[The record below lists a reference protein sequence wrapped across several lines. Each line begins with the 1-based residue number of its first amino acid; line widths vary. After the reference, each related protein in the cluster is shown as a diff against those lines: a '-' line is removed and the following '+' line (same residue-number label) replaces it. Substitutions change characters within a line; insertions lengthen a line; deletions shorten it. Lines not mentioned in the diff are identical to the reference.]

1 MEPPSPVLLIGLGTP
16 GGRLARRAAGE
27 IRASREAWAPLLGV
41 VTLDARGFSALRWGP
56 RVGGDVPESGER
68 EEEVGARSEFAG
80 SARGAAVDGEHE
92 DAAAA
97 GAGSHDRSGGA
108 PTPGDEHEASTLLVP
123 LALEEDDGAL
133 AANAAL
139 LRQGHPVPAALAAE
153 LRQLCDFSTTW
164 TRDAYPRR
172 GGQPGVILYAT
183 LHDPIG
189 SAALVSVLEWLYQVF
204 QRHLADLS
212 CSVQA
217 VLLLPDLFP
226 GHSATALA
234 RSYATLRE
242 MECSLEQGTA
252 AASPVWLDRVWL
264 VSARNADDF
273 FIQTPDELSGM
284 IREHAEATLRGLL
297 FLEPTPV
304 PALLRHVKGRRARFG
319 SLGFARLVFPRE
331 AVVEAAVQ
339 SAVAAVLHDLPALAP
354 ERPHR
359 DELSAEVLRFLATQ
373 PVSTLHVELQQTN
386 EGRSLFLPFASPPR
400 ESHPRDGSFQPRLRA
415 VFATY
420 DTSAA
425 LDGLAAIPGRSRT
438 LEAQVATALDAFVRL
453 QVADNRRGCLTRAQA
468 MVAMLTG
475 DDSEFLD
482 GEASDVI
489 ATVPAVIERL
499 FFDYF
504 EPQFEADR
512 FPGAQERGSRRERV
526 RRLDLEAQS
535 RRRQLERTR
544 EQIAR
549 LVQPQPGA
557 PPPSSAQHGSEDTRE
572 AAEFAA
578 DMRAAADHS
587 GHRRDQEL
595 AALQAN
601 EVRLEEELA
610 GLLAEHDLAKSEL
623 DEIERA
629 IRDPRERRELL
640 ERQRMRRLGEID
652 DLFVEHENS
661 VSNAQA
667 AFGAFRSARLAALWW
682 GGGIAL
688 LAVPLVVWGVLR
700 FGRYAAPVIALA
712 AVGGWCYQ
720 AGAAL
725 LGAHRRLEV
734 AIKNRDRL
742 RGRLEDG
749 YRALARFRFDHVLYS
764 NVAEWGERICAF
776 LSDELGGRLR
786 RVREQLVRTGDEA
799 RRRSRSIDVPDD
811 ESGIDYVLPPGEP
824 ALAWAP
830 YAADAHA
837 AAAAVMNRWPAERL
851 FQEMRSSDRGL
862 QQLEWELREA
872 LLMVLAPL
880 STCTLE
886 AFLEQVYPDPKEL
899 AARVDRFRWL
909 AAPQGRKVLFL
920 PDEPYHSID
929 ILEIRASTP
938 EGPVARAL
946 RLLGSTP
953 RIVAATCDTE
963 AVLLRASLG
972 FAAFQFAGLLAARE
986 EFLSMGD
993 AAREAV
999 SANPAGAAMP
1009 SPDLFPPE
1017 LREVDT
1023 EIPALV
1029 DKAIACG
1036 LATQVGEAV
1045 CFGTRQFP
1053 SRELWID
1060 YLDAPSGFVM
1070 LRELR
1075 SVLSQV

>member
-1 MEPPSPVLLIGLGTP
+1 MEPLSPVLLIGLGAP
-16 GGRLARRAAGE
+16 GGQLARRAAGE
-27 IRASREAWAPLLGV
+27 IRASRAAWAPLLGV

-56 RVGGDVPESGER
+56 RTGGDVPEPASR
-68 EEEVGARSEFAG
+68 EEEVGAEGAG
-80 SARGAAVDGEHE
+80 SAPGAAVDGEHE
-92 DAAAA
+92 GAMAAA
-97 GAGSHDRSGGA
+97 GPHDGSGGEL
-108 PTPGDEHEASTLLVP
+108 TPGGDDERSTLLVP
-123 LALEEDDGAL
+123 LALDEDEGAL

-164 TRDAYPRR
+164 ARDAYPRR
-172 GGQPGVILYAT
+172 GGQPGVIVYAT
-183 LHDPIG
+183 LHDSIG
-189 SAALVSVLEWLYQVF
+189 SAALVPVLEWLYQVF
-204 QRHLADLS
+204 QRSLADLS

-226 GHSATALA
+226 GHPATAPA
-234 RSYATLRE
+234 RSYAALRE
-242 MECSLEQGTA
+242 LECSLEQGR
-252 AASPVWLDRVWL
+252 AASNPVWLDRAWL

-273 FIQTPDELSGM
+273 FIQSSDELSGVL
-284 IREHAEATLRGLL
+284 REHVEATLRGLL

-304 PALLRHVKGRRARFG
+304 PALLRHVKGRRSRFG

-339 SAVAAVLHDLPALAP
+339 SAVAAVLHDLPPLAP

-359 DELSAEVLRFLATQ
+359 DELGAEVLRFLATQ

-386 EGRSLFLPFASPPR
+386 EGRSLFLPFAFPPR
-400 ESHPRDGSFQPRLRA
+400 ENHPRDGSFQPRLRA
-415 VFATY
+415 AFATY

-438 LEAQVATALDAFVRL
+438 LQAQVATALDEFVRL
-453 QVADNRRGCLTRAQA
+453 QMADNRRGCLTRAQG

-475 DDSEFLD
+475 DESEFLD

-535 RRRQLERTR
+535 SRRQLERTR
-544 EQIAR
+544 EQLAR
-549 LVQPQPGA
+549 LVRPQPGA
-557 PPPSSAQHGSEDTRE
+557 PQPPPAQPGSEDTRE

-578 DMRAAADHS
+578 DVRAAAEHS
-587 GHRRDQEL
+587 VHRREQEL
-595 AALQAN
+595 AALQAD
-601 EVRLEEELA
+601 ETRLEEELA
-610 GLLAEHDLAKSEL
+610 GLLAEHDLARSEL

-661 VSNAQA
+661 VSGAQA
-667 AFGAFRSARLAALWW
+667 AFQAFHSARLAALWW
-682 GGGIAL
+682 GAGIAL

-712 AVGGWCYQ
+712 AAGGWCYQ

-725 LGAHRRLEV
+725 LGARRRLGV
-734 AIKNRDRL
+734 AIENRDRL
-742 RGRLEDG
+742 RGRLEDE
-749 YRALARFRFDHVLYS
+749 YRAIARFRFDHVLYS
-764 NVAEWGERICAF
+764 NVAEWGERICGF
-776 LSDELGGRLR
+776 LTDELGGGLR
-786 RVREQLVRTGDEA
+786 RVREQLVRTGNEA
-799 RRRSRSIDVPDD
+799 RQRSRSIDVPDE
-811 ESGIDYVLPPGEP
+811 ESEIDYVLPPGEP

-830 YAADAHA
+830 YEAEAHA

-862 QQLEWELREA
+862 QQLERELRTA

-880 STCTLE
+880 ATCTLE
-886 AFLEQVYPDPKEL
+886 AFLEQLYPDPKAL
-899 AARVDRFRWL
+899 AARVDRFRRL
-909 AAPQGRKVLFL
+909 AAPWGRKVLVL
-920 PDEPYHSID
+920 PDEPCHSVD

-938 EGPVARAL
+938 EGTIARAL

-953 RIVAATCDTE
+953 KMVASTCDTE

-986 EFLSMGD
+986 EFLSMDD

-999 SANPAGAAMP
+999 SANPTGEVMP

-1017 LREVDT
+1017 LRESNA

-1029 DKAIACG
+1029 DEAIACG
-1036 LATQVGEAV
+1036 LAKQDGEGV
-1045 CFGTRQFP
+1045 RFGTRRFP

-1060 YLDAPSGFVM
+1060 YLDAPRGFAM

-1075 SVLSQV
+1075 SVLSHA